1 MEYKISSEEQ
11 AFQILQRA
19 LAGELDNE
27 VISGIKFDGWP
38 KVNITLAGVGYDST
52 ITPELA
58 QAFLQ
63 VQQAVNRAYARV
75 VHHATNGRVLKSA
88 EKESLRLKAKV
99 EKGSTELT
107 VDFGNAVETIAREV
121 IGKMTGPELIITIL
135 GLGTIWAAKSA
146 YAHYLNSRSQ
156 DKVVDA
162 QSAKEIAMTEQ
173 HTKQMEIIAKALT
186 ERPVLVHASNDFDDA
201 RHEMLK
207 AVADAKSIS
216 VQGLTLS
223 KDSAKAIASSH
234 REESKEVQLNDVY
247 VILSV
252 DHSKEDEVRLG
263 LSRAKDGIEFSA
275 KFEDKSLKQ
284 DQIQKLKD
292 AQWDRSKVY
301 LSINANELRGE
312 ITKATVISVDTVKR
326 QN

>member
-1 MEYKISSEEQ
+1 MEYKIQSEEQ
-11 AFQILQRA
+11 AFEILQQA

-27 VISGIKFDGWP
+27 VISSIKFEGWP
-38 KVNITLAGVGYDST
+38 KVEIRLAGSGYDST

-58 QAFLQ
+58 QAFLH
-63 VQQAVNRAYARV
+63 VQQAVNKAYARV
-75 VHHATNGRVLKSA
+75 VRHETNGRALKSS

-99 EKGSTELT
+99 EKGSTNLT
-107 VDFGNAVETIAREV
+107 VDFGSVAETITREV
-121 IGKMTGPELIITIL
+121 VGKMTGTELIITIL

-146 YAHYLNSRSQ
+146 YAHYLNKRSE
-156 DKVVDA
+156 DKAVDV

-173 HTKQMEIIAKALT
+173 HTKQMEIFAKAMA
-186 ERPVLVHASNDFDDA
+186 ERPVLVQANNDFDDA

-216 VQGLTLS
+216 FQGMTLS
-223 KDSAKAIASSH
+223 NESAKAIASSH
-234 REESKEVQLNDVY
+234 REVSKEVQLNDNY

-252 DHSKEDEVRLG
+252 DHSKENEVRLG
-263 LSRAKDGIEFSA
+263 LSRTKDGLEFSA
-275 KFEDKSLKQ
+275 RFEDRSLKQ

-292 AQWDRSKVY
+292 AQWARSKVY

-312 ITKATVISVDTVKR
+312 ITKATVISVDVQPVK
-326 QN
+326 